1 MLTLPLPRPTERPYT
16 VLCLGAHGDDIEIGC
31 GGTLLRLLAACP
43 DTAVHWVVLSAD
55 ALRTG
60 EAIDSA
66 KAFLGDARS
75 KTILVNHF
83 RDGFFPFLGAEI
95 KEQFEE
101 LKTKVSPDVIFT
113 HHRGDLH
120 QDHRLIGEL
129 TWHTFR
135 AHLILEY
142 EVPKYDGDLGAPN
155 VFVPLDESVCR
166 RKIQTLL
173 SSFPSQ
179 RRKHWFDE
187 DTFLSLLRLRG
198 MECHAPSRYA
208 EAFYARKLVLGLGR
222 PGNLLG
228 IDGQPEMAAVPLA
241 GAAAP
246 PRGGDR

>member
-1 MLTLPLPRPTERPYT
+1 
-16 VLCLGAHGDDIEIGC
+16 
-31 GGTLLRLLAACP
+31 
-43 DTAVHWVVLSAD
+43 
-55 ALRTG
+55 
-60 EAIDSA
+60 
-66 KAFLGDARS
+66 
-75 KTILVNHF
+75 
-83 RDGFFPFLGAEI
+83 
-95 KEQFEE
+95 
-101 LKTKVSPDVIFT
+101 
-113 HHRGDLH
+113 
-120 QDHRLIGEL
+120 L

-208 EAFYARKLVLGLGR
+208 EAFYCRKLVLGLAR
-222 PGNLLG
+222 PADPAVS
-228 IDGQPEMAAVPLA
+228 DGQPGMAAVPLVEPA
-241 GAAAP
+241 VAP
-246 PRGGDR
+246 RAGDR